1 MTVQTVRN
9 VAEMNTNDENSY
21 DENNDRNNNTN
32 EDANAETMNRKQQQ
46 SSYLFVVSPVFSSD
60 FYEGQ

>member
-9 VAEMNTNDENSY
+9 AAEMNTNDENSY
-21 DENNDRNNNTN
+21 DENNDGNNNTN

-60 FYEGQ
+60 FYGGQ